1 VVFSGVQRCL
11 KFRLLYIRIVFTRI
25 IQIYSQLC
33 ALMAAC
39 KESTNVI
46 APNGMNIDPAINEKE
61 LEFGRVNAKVSVVSI
76 FRK

>member
-1 VVFSGVQRCL
+1 
-11 KFRLLYIRIVFTRI
+11 
-25 IQIYSQLC
+25 
-33 ALMAAC
+33 MAAC

-61 LEFGRVNAKVSVVSI
+61 LEFGRVNAKVSVVLI